1 MFILL
6 WRTILL
12 LLGSFVPRSP
22 GASLG
27 PLSCQGSLAGMALG
41 SRGVEVVVVRVRVGL
56 LLDGVDVV
64 GGHVLVIMPSQNE
77 SAQVSVS

>member
-1 MFILL
+1 
-6 WRTILL
+6 
-12 LLGSFVPRSP
+12 
-22 GASLG
+22 
-27 PLSCQGSLAGMALG
+27 MALG